1 MSRKGQSLMM
11 FVAVGKVNN
20 KPATRR
26 YTERWTSIW
35 QGSLYNNHID
45 AKVYMSGENS
55 SIFLFSDGSK
65 AWEAKDFL
73 LKQPQ
78 VRLVVLEGKH
88 FDGPAAREEL

>member
-1 MSRKGQSLMM
+1 MKMSRKGQSLMM

-45 AKVYMSGENS
+45 AKVTWRFFNYSFE
-55 SIFLFSDGSK
+55 LSK
-65 AWEAKDFL
+65 RKMKIALIVKTYN
-73 LKQPQ
+73 
-78 VRLVVLEGKH
+78 
-88 FDGPAAREEL
+88 